1 MLKINFNSVDVIDA
15 VKVCQERFLSRKI
28 AVIGHPSLA
37 LAAEI
42 INQISDIPIEIY
54 TLEGPQ
60 VDIHR
65 IADQIHV
72 NNCLALSNRETLY
85 RVISEAVNTVH
96 LCLN

>member
-42 INQISDIPIEIY
+42 IN
-54 TLEGPQ
+54 
-60 VDIHR
+60 
-65 IADQIHV
+65 
-72 NNCLALSNRETLY
+72 
-85 RVISEAVNTVH
+85 
-96 LCLN
+96 